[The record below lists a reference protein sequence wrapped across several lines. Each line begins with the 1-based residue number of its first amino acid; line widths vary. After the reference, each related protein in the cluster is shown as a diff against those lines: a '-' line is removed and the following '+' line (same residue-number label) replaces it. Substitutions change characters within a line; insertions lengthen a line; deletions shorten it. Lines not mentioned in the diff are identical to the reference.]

1 MTGFATL
8 LRSPCGI
15 LINDTTIQVADILH
29 NLMRLPGMSS
39 ATANELLNPAD
50 KQNVPKAVNLVRSL
64 VRLKTLPDPLNPT
77 DSRRRHTLIFLAQVL
92 DFFVLPFINIEMTLS
107 QQIRSLSAY
116 AHLAVAMY
124 LGHGLAFLTGAL
136 YADSQAIVKNIIF
149 CVARLQIISG
159 DLEFFIIHEGTD
171 RLETIFSDVRTQ
183 DQNRNFDILQ
193 LSQKLSVG
201 AAISATFE
209 RHPDLD
215 RGHRKLAVK
224 DAKGIDHVNP
234 KSWKG
239 NVRVGQVEL
248 TAEWIG
254 GQIDANEL
262 LATHFGEQHRVDFPA
277 LWSQPG
283 IDLLRPLRSDKY
295 IGSQWTSDD
304 ERSERVLQSDSEGI
318 EKLAVPDALA
328 EDEDDNYDDLPIG
341 MDIEDFLDADA
352 APDSEDAVASGFDKF
367 LVVDNKKYMK
377 SSVVTAM
384 LSSKRARK
392 VTIRTLRAR
401 GITLEDLR
409 RPTDN
414 WNSADLVDT
423 DVIKSG
429 DLAACLVRSGKII
442 CLAVIEIS
450 SFEYLDPKRQV
461 TSVAM
466 DEVEGLSRDNR
477 SKITVLAQVMDMEAT
492 SESEW
497 IWTQRYIRFESVKG
511 PAICERSSQHNFM
524 LRIPA
529 PLIFPL
535 SPSVVNTKPSAGI
548 MLPPPEKRSPLT
560 WSLKTSELEEVLDYA
575 WLELKPD
582 SEDIM
587 GNIEMIPC
595 LGNSMLPYRNQDGE
609 S

>member
-1 MTGFATL
+1 M
-8 LRSPCGI
+8 
-15 LINDTTIQVADILH
+15 ADILH
-29 NLMRLPGMSS
+29 NLIQLHGMSS

-64 VRLKTLPDPLNPT
+64 VRLKKLPNPLNPT
-77 DSRRRHTLIFLAQVL
+77 ETRRRHTLIFLAQVL
-92 DFFVLPFINIEMTLS
+92 DFFVLPFINVEMTLA

-116 AHLAVAMY
+116 AHLVAAMY
-124 LGHGLAFLTGAL
+124 LGHRLAFLTGAL
-136 YADSQAIVKNIIF
+136 YADSQAIVKNIMF

-159 DLEFFIIHEGTD
+159 DLKFFIIHEGTD

-215 RGHRKLAVK
+215 RGHRKLALK
-224 DAKGIDHVNP
+224 DAKGIDHINP

-239 NVRVGQVEL
+239 DVRVGQVEL

-262 LATHFGEQHRVDFPA
+262 LAAHFGEQHRVDFPI

-283 IDLLRPLRSDKY
+283 IDLLRPLRGGKY
-295 IGSQWTSDD
+295 VGSQWTSDD
-304 ERSERVLQSDSEGI
+304 ERSERAEGM
-318 EKLAVPDALA
+318 EKPEDVSA

-341 MDIEDFLDADA
+341 MDVEDFLEAEPEA
-352 APDSEDAVASGFDKF
+352 APENAEESVFTFDKF
-367 LVVDNKKYMK
+367 LLVDDKKYLK
-377 SSVVTAM
+377 SSVITAM

-392 VTIRTLRAR
+392 VTIRTLRAH
-401 GITLEDLR
+401 GVTLEDLR

-429 DLAACLVRSGKII
+429 DLAACLVRSGDII
-442 CLAVIEIS
+442 CLAIIEIS

-466 DEVEGLSRDNR
+466 EEIEGSENR
-477 SKITVLAQVMDMEAT
+477 SKITVLAQVLDMEAT
-492 SESEW
+492 SESGW
-497 IWTQRYIRFESVKG
+497 IWTHRYIRFESMKG
-511 PAICERSSQHNFM
+511 PAIHDRSNQHNFM

-529 PLIFPL
+529 SLIFPL
-535 SPSVVNTKPSAGI
+535 SPSVVDTKPSGT
-548 MLPPPEKRSPLT
+548 MLPPSEKCSPLT
-560 WSLKTSELEEVLDYA
+560 WSLKNSELEEILDCA

-587 GNIEMIPC
+587 GNIEMIPA
-595 LGNSMLPYRNQDGE
+595 LGYSMLPYRNQDGE
-609 S
+609 SNYLVDRTQANMYY